1 MTRPLLLTTGEP
13 AGIGP
18 ELALMLAAR
27 GQLAN
32 TVAVG
37 DPQMLRQRAAL
48 LGLAVEVVEAAPGG
62 LDISS
67 PGVGGVAR
75 HTASACHA
83 WGARSRQCPLRVGD
97 TANCR
102 RRLPS
107 RAGCGNGHRAA
118 A

>member
-67 PGVGGVAR
+67 PGVWWCGPP
-75 HTASACHA
+75 HCE
-83 WGARSRQCPLRVGD
+83 
-97 TANCR
+97 
-102 RRLPS
+102 RLP
-107 RAGCGNGHRAA
+107 RLGCSIPPMPATCWRHCKLP
-118 A
+118 

>member
-67 PGVGGVAR
+67 PGRLVVWPATLRAPATPGVLDPANAR
-75 HTASACHA
+75 YVLEST
-83 WGARSRQCPLRVGD
+83 LR
-97 TANCR
+97 
-102 RRLPS
+102 
-107 RAGCGNGHRAA
+107 
-118 A
+118 